1 MLVFVLCNCELNFFH
16 LCVILLQAAATTC
29 YVATNAGLKQV
40 NGQYFMDCN
49 IAAPATAK
57 TMDMEMAAWLWKYS
71 EELLVAASTVAAIAA
86 RGSGGGHV
94 GSSANGEL

>member
-1 MLVFVLCNCELNFFH
+1 
-16 LCVILLQAAATTC
+16 
-29 YVATNAGLKQV
+29 
-40 NGQYFMDCN
+40 MDCN
-49 IAAPATAK
+49 IAAPATPK
-57 TMDMEMAAWLWKYS
+57 IMDMEMAAWLWKYS

>member
-1 MLVFVLCNCELNFFH
+1 
-16 LCVILLQAAATTC
+16 
-29 YVATNAGLKQV
+29 
-40 NGQYFMDCN
+40 MDCN
-49 IAAPATAK
+49 IAAPATPK

-86 RGSGGGHV
+86 HGSGGGHV